1 MKSALTVFIALFS
14 CFANADVSTR
24 QRIEVDYLLNY
35 VKNSSCKIN
44 RNGKFYEGIDA
55 VSHIERKYDYF
66 RDNISTTEEFIEYS
80 ASKSTM
86 SGKYYLVKCDS
97 SEVVKTKEWLLNELK
112 RYRENND
119 I

>member
-1 MKSALTVFIALFS
+1 MIGICINSFC
-14 CFANADVSTR
+14 CF
-24 QRIEVDYLLNY
+24 
-35 VKNSSCKIN
+35 
-44 RNGKFYEGIDA
+44 
-55 VSHIERKYDYF
+55 ERKYDYF
-66 RDNISTTEEFIEYS
+66 RDDISTTEEFIEYS

-97 SEVVKTKEWLLNELK
+97 SEAVKTKEWLLNELK